1 MAPSLPLFWRPMKP
15 LPTKRRH
22 LPSAGVRVPEQIRLI
37 GFDDLEE
44 AQLIPPP
51 LTTVRV
57 PDEVIRSAL
66 LELLVKSL
74 RGPRVRLAERVIPA
88 EFILRGSARRVR
100 WLV

>member
-1 MAPSLPLFWRPMKP
+1 MMP
-15 LPTKRRH
+15 LPTERRH
-22 LPSAGVRVPEQIRLI
+22 LLSDGVRVPEQISLI

-51 LTTVRV
+51 LTTVGV

-66 LELLVKSL
+66 LELHVKRL
-74 RGPRVRLAERVIPA
+74 RGPRVRPAEQVIPVDLG
-88 EFILRGSARRVR
+88 LRGSARRVR